1 MLCFMFS
8 IFTNMLQ
15 MLKFPMFLIDV
26 ERENDLGKAML
37 TQILKLSKGNGGHSK
52 WFGHKKKMDFMLQA
66 KDLLFSSMG
75 ALNG

>member
-52 WFGHKKKMDFMLQA
+52 
-66 KDLLFSSMG
+66 
-75 ALNG
+75 